1 MGPSATPRP
10 DFPAFGVVVG
20 VVVHVP
26 GQHAARV
33 LVSGVQSMG
42 GGGGGGGGTMGGGGE
57 GAHAAQEAQEWMPI
71 FLSGLLSA
79 ESHHFDGWQ
88 RCGDVVLVADSQTH
102 GLAQAPRWSVVRWQ
116 AVQLFAGMGSTQH
129 ATLSPPSVQARVSS
143 GSSSTTGDVAMRSV
157 IRRSRAASWACARGR
172 PAAGTSHKGICLLSQ
187 LLSSRGP
194 GQSGWPCTIMKFQQQ
209 QQQQESAEM
218 NAPVRR
224 ASGPRAQLA
233 ECAGLGRCAGRND
246 LSELVE

>member
-143 GSSSTTGDVAMRSV
+143 GSSSTTGDAAMRSV
-157 IRRSRAASWACARGR
+157 ISQEAGAGGCRRRPGRPRAISGEMGGHAASKPGR
-172 PAAGTSHKGICLLSQ
+172 IQA
-187 LLSSRGP
+187 P
-194 GQSGWPCTIMKFQQQ
+194 GC
-209 QQQQESAEM
+209 
-218 NAPVRR
+218 
-224 ASGPRAQLA
+224 
-233 ECAGLGRCAGRND
+233 
-246 LSELVE
+246 LSESRPVPYEDQQKMAEQSA